1 MNEPTQAS
9 TSATGGTIEKAW
21 QLPGSE
27 IAARLDTDAG
37 VGLTSAEVAERLD
50 KYGPNELDDSEQET
64 RWQRFLKQFK
74 DPLVSLLFVAI
85 AISLFAWL
93 LEGAQGAPV
102 DAIVI
107 AVIVLANAILGYA
120 QESKAADAVAAL
132 SSMTAATSTVIRN
145 GHRERIPSSELVP
158 GDILLLEEG
167 DAVGADG
174 RLLEATNLRIQEAS
188 LTGESVA
195 VDKQVERLEG
205 EPPLAERDNCVYNG
219 TGVVEGVGRAVVTA
233 TGMQTEMGAIASLL
247 DETEQDESP
256 LKREINLISKWL
268 GISVVA
274 IAIVVMAVLLIVSDL
289 QSPSDYVEI
298 LVLGVSLAVAAV
310 PEGLPAI
317 LSLVLAIG
325 VQALARRNA
334 VMKDLHSV
342 ETLGAASVICSDKTG
357 TLTRNEMTLTSV
369 VSASGKVE
377 LSGTG
382 YDPTEGS
389 VVERTSEQ
397 AQSEAEFTV
406 LIGAVA
412 NNSQLDREESGW
424 EILGDPTE
432 AAFLVAWPKFEAH
445 RAMPGERDAEVP
457 FSSERKRMSVIV
469 DGRMYTKGAP
479 DIILDLCSHELVGQ
493 ERRELTQARRDEIS
507 QAVID
512 LSAKGMRTL
521 GTAFKDVGERAEFT
535 EADESALCFA
545 GFVGII
551 DPPREEAKQA
561 IAEAHGAGIRTV
573 MITGDHPVTA
583 ASIAEQLGV
592 SANDR
597 VATGAEIDAM
607 TAEERKDV
615 AHEVDVY
622 ARVAPEH
629 KLRLVDALQRDGHI
643 VAMTGD
649 GVNDAP
655 AVKSAD
661 IGVAMGVTGTEV
673 TKEAARMILADDN
686 YATIVDAVKRGRVV
700 FDNIQKFLR
709 YLLSS
714 NMGEVCTVFFGVVL
728 AGVIGLTDPNSTG
741 VVLPLLATQVLWIN
755 LVTDSGPALALG
767 LDPADGDVM
776 KRKPRSL
783 NDHVIDRAMWQR
795 VIFIGLVMGAITL
808 LTIDMFLPGGLIE
821 GSDSLDVAR
830 TAGFTTLVLAQ
841 LFNVFNS
848 RSAHESAFTN
858 LFTNGWLWASVALGF
873 VLQIAVVHVPFMQ
886 VAFGTASL
894 DLQHWLIAIAMG
906 SIVLWAEELMKVI
919 YRALRAMRR
928 AREELA
934 AGK

>member
-1 MNEPTQAS
+1 MTTADGKNEQLTANRAGSVNHHSWQLTGPETV
-9 TSATGGTIEKAW
+9 SATR
-21 QLPGSE
+21 S
-27 IAARLDTDAG
+27 DA
-37 VGLTSAEVAERLD
+37 VNGLTAEEVAQRHAR
-50 KYGPNELDDSEQET
+50 YGSNELQESGRET
-64 RWQRFLKQFK
+64 RWQRLLKQFR

-85 AISLFAWL
+85 AISLLAWI

-107 AVIVLANAILGYA
+107 AVIVLANAVLGYV
-120 QESKAADAVAAL
+120 QENKAADAVAAL
-132 SSMTAATSTVIRN
+132 AKMSAATSTVLRD
-145 GHRERIPSSELVP
+145 GHKVRVPSSELVP

-174 RLLEATNLRIQEAS
+174 RLLEATNLRIQESS

-195 VDKQVERLEG
+195 VDKDIEPITGVDPG
-205 EPPLAERDNCVYNG
+205 TTPPLGDRSNCVFKG

-233 TGMQTEMGAIASLL
+233 TGMRTEMGAIATLL
-247 DETEQDESP
+247 ESTEQEDSP
-256 LKREINLISKWL
+256 LKREISRISKWL
-268 GISVVA
+268 GIVVVT
-274 IAIVVMAVLLIVSDL
+274 IAVVVMVVLALISDMRDASDWVAV
-289 QSPSDYVEI
+289 

-357 TLTRNEMTLTSV
+357 TLTRNEMMLTKV
-369 VSASGKVE
+369 VTASGRVT
-377 LSGTG
+377 LSGSG

-389 VVERTSEQ
+389 VAESSNMDAEV
-397 AQSEAEFTV
+397 EAETAVFV
-406 LIGAVA
+406 GAVA
-412 NNSQLDREESGW
+412 NNAQLDRGETGW
-424 EILGDPTE
+424 TILGDPTE
-432 AAFLVAWPKFEAH
+432 AAFLVAWPKFDSH
-445 RAMPGERDAEVP
+445 RGMPGERIAEVP
-457 FSSERKRMSVIV
+457 FNSERKRMSVAHP
-469 DGRMYTKGAP
+469 GRLYTKGAP
-479 DIILDLCSHELVGQ
+479 DVLLELCSQELVGGAPQ
-493 ERRELTQARRDEIS
+493 PLGDARRVEILE
-507 QAVID
+507 QITE
-512 LSAKGMRTL
+512 LSADGMRTL
-521 GTAFKDVGERAEFT
+521 ATAFKDVPESQTEFT

-551 DPPREEAKQA
+551 DPPREEAKAA
-561 IAEAHGAGIRTV
+561 IAEAHRAGIRTV

-583 ASIAEQLGV
+583 ASIATQLGISDG
-592 SANDR
+592 SAQ
-597 VATGAEIDAM
+597 VLTGAEVDALS
-607 TAEERKDV
+607 AEERKTA
-615 AHEVDVY
+615 AHDVDVY

-629 KLRLVDALQRDGHI
+629 KLRLVDALQRNGNI

-655 AVKSAD
+655 ALKSAD
-661 IGVAMGVTGTEV
+661 IGVAMGITGTEV
-673 TKEAARMILADDN
+673 SKEAARMILADDN
-686 YATIVDAVKRGRVV
+686 YATIVSAVKRGRVV

-728 AGVIGLTDPNSTG
+728 ASVIGLTQPDSTG
-741 VVLPLLATQVLWIN
+741 VVLPLLATQVLWVN

-767 LDPADGDVM
+767 LDPAVDGVM
-776 KRKPRSL
+776 ERKPRSL
-783 NDHVIDRAMWQR
+783 NDHVIDRAMWER
-795 VIFIGLVMGAITL
+795 VVFIGLVMGAVTL

-821 GSDSLDVAR
+821 GGDSLEVAR
-830 TAGFTTLVLAQ
+830 TAGFTTLVMAQ

-848 RSAHESAFTN
+848 RSADQSAFTH
-858 LFTNGWLWASVALGF
+858 LFTNRWLWASVALGV

-894 DLQHWLIAIAMG
+894 DLQHWIIAVAMA
-906 SIVLWAEELMKVI
+906 SIVLWAEEIVKLF
-919 YRALRAMRR
+919 RR
-928 AREELA
+928 ITHS
-934 AGK
+934 

>member
-1 MNEPTQAS
+1 MTSVNDPTK
-9 TSATGGTIEKAW
+9 TSSSAGIGAVDNVW
-21 QLPGSE
+21 QVPGDDLT
-27 IAARLDTDAG
+27 ARLQTDA
-37 VGLTSAEVAERLD
+37 VAGLSSAEVAARRAEF
-50 KYGPNELDDSEQET
+50 GPNELEDTEQET
-64 RWQRFLKQFK
+64 RLQRFLKQFR

-85 AISLFAWL
+85 AVSTLAWI
-93 LEGAQGAPV
+93 LEGAHGAPI

-107 AVIVLANAILGYA
+107 AIIVIANAVIGYA

-132 SSMTAATSTVIRN
+132 AKMSAATSTVVRD
-145 GHRERIPSSELVP
+145 GHRTRIPSSELVP

-188 LTGESVA
+188 LTGEAIA
-195 VDKQVERLEG
+195 VDKQTVPLEG
-205 EPPLAERDNCVYNG
+205 EPPLAERDNCVFNG

-233 TGMQTEMGAIASLL
+233 TGMRTEMGAIATLL
-247 DETEQDESP
+247 DATEQEESP
-256 LKREINLISKWL
+256 LKREITRISKWL
-268 GISVVA
+268 GIAVVG
-274 IAIVVMAVLLIVSDL
+274 IAILVMAVLLLVSDL
-289 QSPSDYVEI
+289 ESPSDYVEI

-357 TLTRNEMTLTSV
+357 TLTRNEMTLTTV
-369 VSASGKVE
+369 VTASGTVE
-377 LSGTG
+377 LGGIG
-382 YDPTEGS
+382 YDPTSGA
-389 VVERTSEQ
+389 VVARTSERAQ
-397 AQSEAEFTV
+397 AEAELAV

-412 NNSQLDREESGW
+412 NNSQLDEGESGW

-432 AAFLVAWPKFEAH
+432 AAFLVAWPKFASSREL
-445 RAMPGERDAEVP
+445 PGERTAEVP
-457 FSSERKRMSVIV
+457 FSSERKRMSVLV
-469 DGRMYTKGAP
+469 DGRMFTKGAP
-479 DIILDLCSHELVGQ
+479 DVILELCTHELVGEEPQ
-493 ERRELTQARRDEIS
+493 PLTDARREEIARAIIE
-507 QAVID
+507 

-521 GTAFKDVGERAEFT
+521 GTAFKDVGERCELSA
-535 EADESALCFA
+535 ADEAGLCFA
-545 GFVGII
+545 GFVGIL
-551 DPPREEAKQA
+551 DPPREEAKRA
-561 IAEAHGAGIRTV
+561 IAEAHGAGIRTI

-583 ASIAEQLGV
+583 ASIAGQLGV
-592 SANDR
+592 TDNQR
-597 VATGAEIDAM
+597 VMTGAEVDALSPEDR
-607 TAEERKDV
+607 AKV

-629 KLRLVDALQRDGHI
+629 KLHLVDALRRDGQI

-655 AVKSAD
+655 AVKAAD
-661 IGVAMGVTGTEV
+661 IGVAMGINGTEV

-686 YATIVDAVKRGRVV
+686 YATIVSAVKRGRVV

-728 AGVIGLTDPNSTG
+728 AGVIGLSDPNSSDL
-741 VVLPLLATQVLWIN
+741 VLPLLATQVLWIN
-755 LVTDSGPALALG
+755 LVTDSAPALALG

-776 KRKPRSL
+776 RRKPRSL
-783 NDHVIDRAMWQR
+783 DDHVIDVAMWQR
-795 VIFIGLVMGAITL
+795 VIFIGLVMGAVTL
-808 LTIDMFLPGGLIE
+808 LTIDMFLPGGLIA
-821 GSDSLDVAR
+821 GADSLEVAR
-830 TAGFTTLVLAQ
+830 TAGFTTLVVAQ

-848 RSAHESAFTN
+848 RSAHASAFGN
-858 LFTNGWLWASVALGF
+858 LFTNRWLWASVALGL
-873 VLQIAVVHVPFMQ
+873 VLQVAVVHVPFMQ
-886 VAFGTASL
+886 VAFGTAAL

-906 SIVLWAEELMKVI
+906 SIVLWAEELMKII
-919 YRALRAMRR
+919 YRLRRR
-928 AREELA
+928 NRVA
-934 AGK
+934 